1 MLPRA
6 IPENSRLIAP
16 IKPLACLSTFSSIS
30 KEILSGNCMFDYL
43 LRLVV
48 VKYGYSFGLC
58 ADGISICIAINSNFI
73 HFLIYCAASPS
84 QPTQHKTESRT
95 EQRRHNAANTR
106 WAMRQSV
113 YPAMR
118 ATAPTQ

>member
-6 IPENSRLIAP
+6 IPENSRLIAT

-48 VKYGYSFGLC
+48 AKYGYSFGLC

-73 HFLIYCAASPS
+73 HFLFYFAASPS
-84 QPTQHKTESRT
+84 QLAPHRTESKIER
-95 EQRRHNAANTR
+95 RRHSAANTR
-106 WAMRQSV
+106 
-113 YPAMR
+113 
-118 ATAPTQ
+118 